1 MRMRLLAVLLLLVL
15 LHGASR
21 GLEREPLEVY
31 QQRRRAVSEAV
42 PNGLIL
48 LLGYERQ
55 EAQAVRSP
63 FRQENN
69 FYYLTGWNEP
79 GAALLLIPAQ
89 SDEGAYGE
97 LLFLPPDNP
106 SQEKW
111 HGPQAAPD
119 DADIRSRTGFER
131 VLPISK
137 LATRLNRAAKKR
149 PHVYTLFPHR
159 AGEGQQPE
167 PDRREKVQSYAGD
180 LPVTDI
186 RAELEAMRA
195 VKSEGEVRLIRKAV
209 DASIEAHRE
218 AWRKI
223 EAGLYEFQVF
233 GPMLA
238 AMIDRGCLRAA
249 YAPIIGSGPNS
260 TALHYS
266 AGRRRLEPG
275 EVVVMDVGGE
285 YAHYAADLTRTVP
298 VDGVFTERQREIYD
312 LVLAVQRK
320 VIATVEPGETLRGL
334 TQMAKRYFDEAGREA
349 VGEEMGTRFLHGVG
363 HSVGLGVH
371 DPIDPSQ
378 PLKAGMVITVEPG
391 LYLPEENL
399 GVRIEDMVLVT
410 ENGARLLSKALP
422 KEADE
427 IEKLMR
433 GR

>member
-1 MRMRLLAVLLLLVL
+1 MRRLAVLLLLVL
-15 LHGASR
+15 PHGASR
-21 GLEREPLEVY
+21 GLEREAFEVY
-31 QQRRRAVSEAV
+31 HQRRRAVSEV
-42 PNGLIL
+42 HPDGLIL

-89 SDEGAYGE
+89 GDGSVYRE
-97 LLFLPPDNP
+97 LLFLPPDDP
-106 SQEKW
+106 SHEKW
-111 HGPQAAPD
+111 HGPRAAPD
-119 DADIRSRTGFER
+119 DADIRSQTGFER

-137 LATRLNRAAKKR
+137 LATRLSRAAKKR
-149 PHVYTLFPHR
+149 SHVYTLFPHR

-167 PDRREKVQSYAGD
+167 PDRREKLQTYAGE
-180 LPVTDI
+180 LPIADI
-186 RAELEAMRA
+186 RAQLEAMRA
-195 VKSEGEVRLIRKAV
+195 VKSEGEIRLIRKAV
-209 DASIEAHRE
+209 DASIAAHIE

-223 EAGLYEFQVF
+223 EAGLYEYQIL

-238 AMIDRGCLRAA
+238 AMIDRGCLRPA

-260 TALHYS
+260 TALHYT

-298 VDGVFTERQREIYD
+298 VDGVFNERQREIYD
-312 LVLAVQRK
+312 LVLHVQRK
-320 VIATVEPGETLRGL
+320 VIAAVKTGETLRGL
-334 TQMAKRYFDEAGREA
+334 THKAKRYFDEAGREA
-349 VGEEMGTRFLHGVG
+349 VGEAMGARFLHGVG

-378 PLKAGMVITVEPG
+378 PLKAGMVITIEPG
-391 LYLPEENL
+391 LYLPEAEL

-410 ENGARLLSKALP
+410 ENGALLLSKALP

-433 GR
+433 GH

>member
-1 MRMRLLAVLLLLVL
+1 MRLLAVLLLLIL

-31 QQRRRAVSEAV
+31 HQRRRAVSEAH
-42 PNGLIL
+42 PDGLIL
-48 LLGYERQ
+48 LLGYGRQ

-89 SDEGAYGE
+89 GGGDAYRE
-97 LLFLPPDNP
+97 LLFLPPDDP
-106 SQEKW
+106 SHENW
-111 HGPQAAPD
+111 HGSRAAPD

-137 LATRLNRAAKKR
+137 LATRLSGAAKNR
-149 PHVYTLFPHR
+149 SHVYTLFPHR
-159 AGEGQQPE
+159 AGVGQQPE
-167 PDRREKVQSYAGD
+167 PDRREKLQAYAGD
-180 LPVTDI
+180 LPVADI

-209 DASIEAHRE
+209 GASIAAHRE
-218 AWRKI
+218 AWRRI
-223 EAGLYEFQVF
+223 EAGLYEYQIL

-238 AMIDRGCLRAA
+238 VMIDRGCLRPA

-260 TALHYS
+260 TALHYT

-275 EVVVMDVGGE
+275 EVVVLDVGGE

-320 VIATVEPGETLRGL
+320 VFAAVKPGETLRGL
-334 TQMAKRYFDEAGREA
+334 THKAKRYFDEAGREA
-349 VGEEMGTRFLHGVG
+349 VGEEMGVRFLHGVG

-371 DPIDPSQ
+371 DPLDPSQ
-378 PLKAGMVITVEPG
+378 PLKTGMVITVEPG
-391 LYLPEENL
+391 LYLPAEDL

-410 ENGARLLSKALP
+410 ANGALLLSKALP

-433 GR
+433 GP

>member
-1 MRMRLLAVLLLLVL
+1 MRRLAVLLLLVL
-15 LHGASR
+15 PHGASR
-21 GLEREPLEVY
+21 GLEREAFEVY
-31 QQRRRAVSEAV
+31 HQRRRAVSEAH
-42 PNGLIL
+42 PDGLIL

-89 SDEGAYGE
+89 GDGSVYQE
-97 LLFLPPDNP
+97 LLFLPPDDP
-106 SQEKW
+106 SHEKW
-111 HGPQAAPD
+111 HGPRAAPD
-119 DADIRSRTGFER
+119 DADIRSQTGFES

-137 LATRLNRAAKKR
+137 LATRLSRAAKKR
-149 PHVYTLFPHR
+149 SHVYTLFPHR
-159 AGEGQQPE
+159 AGEGKQPE
-167 PDRREKVQSYAGD
+167 PDRREKLQTHAGE
-180 LPVTDI
+180 LPIADI
-186 RAELEAMRA
+186 RAQLEAMRA
-195 VKSEGEVRLIRKAV
+195 VKSEGEIRLIRKAV
-209 DASIEAHRE
+209 DTSIAAHIEAWQE
-218 AWRKI
+218 I
-223 EAGLYEFQVF
+223 EAGLYEYQIL

-238 AMIDRGCLRAA
+238 AMINGGCLRPA

-260 TALHYS
+260 TALHYT

-312 LVLAVQRK
+312 LVLYVQRK
-320 VIATVEPGETLRGL
+320 VIAAVKPGETLRGL
-334 TQMAKRYFDEAGREA
+334 THKAKRYFDEAGRDAAGEA
-349 VGEEMGTRFLHGVG
+349 MGASFLHGVG

-371 DPIDPSQ
+371 DPIDFSQ
-378 PLKAGMVITVEPG
+378 PLKAGMVITIEPG
-391 LYLPEENL
+391 LYLPEEDL

-410 ENGARLLSKALP
+410 ENGAQLLSKGLP